1 MTKENTEQYSARR
14 RNLGEKE
21 KEIALKNFVSYL
33 ETHDFNTERKDCEK
47 SMKES
52 RASFFYRERER
63 KRKFKPISGD
73 QESFSKMRKIS
84 ANQTFTDTWL

>member
-1 MTKENTEQYSARR
+1 MRKENTEQYSARR

-21 KEIALKNFVSYL
+21 KEIALKNFVFYL

-52 RASFFYRERER
+52 RASTQIELKE
-63 KRKFKPISGD
+63 
-73 QESFSKMRKIS
+73 
-84 ANQTFTDTWL
+84 

>member
-52 RASFFYRERER
+52 RASYRFGMQIELKE
-63 KRKFKPISGD
+63 
-73 QESFSKMRKIS
+73 
-84 ANQTFTDTWL
+84 

>member
-1 MTKENTEQYSARR
+1 MRKENTEQYSARR

-21 KEIALKNFVSYL
+21 KEIALKNFISYL

-52 RASFFYRERER
+52 RASNRF
-63 KRKFKPISGD
+63 G
-73 QESFSKMRKIS
+73 MKIILKS
-84 ANQTFTDTWL
+84 RGQ